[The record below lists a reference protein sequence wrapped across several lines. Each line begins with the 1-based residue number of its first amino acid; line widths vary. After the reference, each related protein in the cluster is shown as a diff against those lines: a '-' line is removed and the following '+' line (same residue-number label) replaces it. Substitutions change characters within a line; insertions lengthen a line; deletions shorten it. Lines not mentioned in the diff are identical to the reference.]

1 MESTLRF
8 ASRLNDTLIATGKTN
23 IKGLY
28 LLWNMVDGREKSELY
43 KVYEQVIGELGLKVL
58 NTFLPDSKRFRRE
71 LTGNIGHCSVPRCS
85 CGRYAGQRQQPERD
99 YGRTVVHYQKVGYG
113 KRTEKI
119 NLTDIDEDSIVASF
133 KEGRQ
138 TDGQAQA
145 AGNNG
150 QSGEENGYVRL
161 FIHESPVCARL
172 GKTIYLR
179 KEFHER
185 IQKIVQTIGNN
196 EMSIFSYVD
205 NVLEQHFS
213 TYQDEITKEYRK
225 RSTELF

>member
-1 MESTLRF
+1 M
-8 ASRLNDTLIATGKTN
+8 
-23 IKGLY
+23 
-28 LLWNMVDGREKSELY
+28 
-43 KVYEQVIGELGLKVL
+43 
-58 NTFLPDSKRFRRE
+58 
-71 LTGNIGHCSVPRCS
+71 GN
-85 CGRYAGQRQQPERD
+85 ER
-99 YGRTVVHYQKVGYG
+99 K
-113 KRTEKI
+113 KI

-133 KEGRQ
+133 KEEQPADRQ
-138 TDGQAQA
+138 PQTAENKEQAGEKRKEPTVQA
-145 AGNNG
+145 ARKGTPVAKG
-150 QSGEENGYVRL
+150 SGEESEYIRL

-205 NVLEQHFS
+205 NVLEQHFAA
-213 TYQDEITKEYRK
+213 YQDEITEEYRK

>member
-1 MESTLRF
+1 M
-8 ASRLNDTLIATGKTN
+8 
-23 IKGLY
+23 
-28 LLWNMVDGREKSELY
+28 
-43 KVYEQVIGELGLKVL
+43 
-58 NTFLPDSKRFRRE
+58 
-71 LTGNIGHCSVPRCS
+71 GN
-85 CGRYAGQRQQPERD
+85 ER
-99 YGRTVVHYQKVGYG
+99 K
-113 KRTEKI
+113 KI

-185 IQKIVQTIGNN
+185 I
-196 EMSIFSYVD
+196 FSYVD